1 MAGERNLFNDVVKY
15 GKINSIWDAR
25 KTRIIRYQQEI
36 SHERLKECKIIT
48 APDINVLYNKVRF
61 QVEKWNKKWMNIQEK
76 NCIKDINKIKTE
88 EA

>member
-1 MAGERNLFNDVVKY
+1 MIYLRN
-15 GKINSIWDAR
+15 R
-25 KTRIIRYQQEI
+25 
-36 SHERLKECKIIT
+36 
-48 APDINVLYNKVRF
+48 VRF